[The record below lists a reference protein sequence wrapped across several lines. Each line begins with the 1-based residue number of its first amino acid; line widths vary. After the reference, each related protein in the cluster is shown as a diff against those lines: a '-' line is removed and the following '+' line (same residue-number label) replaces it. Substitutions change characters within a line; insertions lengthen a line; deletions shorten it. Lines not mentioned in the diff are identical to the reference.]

1 MGNQWCF
8 DVQWCPRN
16 PQCISAC
23 SFDGR
28 VSVYSIMGGEM
39 TMQTM
44 AATNKVSY
52 ILYWHKKC
60 LLSICVCFQSLCW
73 FYQLLGFT
81 LSIYLLW
88 ILINICA
95 SYQSWYVWHVCM
107 FFGRFLIDLICF
119 YNCLVPG
126 KRLSCYIQ
134 LLITLLPYTLLF
146 WIIIK
151 YQCCLVWAFAALWCI
166 YGSS

>member
-52 ILYWHKKC
+52 ILYWHKKW
-60 LLSICVCFQSLCW
+60 LLSICICFQSLCW
-73 FYQLLGFT
+73 FHQLFGFT
-81 LSIYLLW
+81 LTVYLLW
-88 ILINICA
+88 ILINI
-95 SYQSWYVWHVCM
+95 YVSSIMVCVTKIHV
-107 FFGRFLIDLICF
+107 GPLIDLICF

-134 LLITLLPYTLLF
+134 LLITLLPYTLLAL
-146 WIIIK
+146 K
-151 YQCCLVWAFAALWCI
+151 YYKVSVLSCLSVCSFVVHIWFKLV
-166 YGSS
+166 